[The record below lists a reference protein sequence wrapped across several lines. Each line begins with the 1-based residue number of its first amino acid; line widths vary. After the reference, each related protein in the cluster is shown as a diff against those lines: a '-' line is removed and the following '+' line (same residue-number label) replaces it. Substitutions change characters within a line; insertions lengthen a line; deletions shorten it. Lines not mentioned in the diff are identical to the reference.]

1 MAVFGMSGFTGGVGG
16 GGVLSGLTPEQ
27 QNLVQLSG
35 IQPDKNNFRGL
46 GSRGGSGNLDPQS
59 AAVSMARDQQIAN
72 DYKTKLQG
80 LAKSNGD
87 KNLFTSL
94 GGQVDPND
102 PWGFY
107 RESAGNKLSG
117 FIGGNDPSNVYR
129 NKLQQMSTGE
139 FSPDDPSYQWRYDQ
153 GQQAVERS
161 LAARGLLD
169 SGNAGIELQ
178 EYGQG
183 MASQEYAAQFERMLQ
198 GLSGVSNQYNSQFDR
213 LAQMAGINLNPAAS
227 GQLMNQ
233 AVGNANQARAIKN
246 DYSIQQQKLGMYSAY
261 NQGIGSQL
269 QPPPAN
275 MNTPAYSN
283 SGGGYLQGGA

>member
-1 MAVFGMSGFTGGVGG
+1 MAAWTGSAGVT
-16 GGVLSGLTPEQ
+16 SGLSPEQ
-27 QNLVQLSG
+27 QAMIAASG
-35 IQPDKNNFRGL
+35 IKPGVNNFSNMGNMT
-46 GSRGGSGNLDPQS
+46 GSSTVDAQTG
-59 AAVSMARDQQIAN
+59 AVNTARNNALAQEYQ
-72 DYKTKLQG
+72 TKLQG
-80 LAKSNGD
+80 FAKSNGD
-87 KNLFTSL
+87 KNLFTQL

-107 RESAGNKLSG
+107 RESAGNTLSG
-117 FIGGNDPSNVYR
+117 FIGAEDPSNVYR
-129 NKLQQMSTGE
+129 NKLQEMSTGQ
-139 FSPDDPSYQWRYDQ
+139 FNPDDPSYQWRFDQ

-183 MASQEYAAQFERMLQ
+183 MASQEYAAQFGRMLQ
-198 GLSGVSNQYNSQFDR
+198 GLSGVSDQYNSQFNR
-213 LAQMAGINLNPAAS
+213 LAQMAGVDLNPAAS

-246 DYSIQQQKLGMYSAY
+246 DYSVQQQKLGMYSAY
-261 NQGIGSQL
+261 NEGIASQFQPQGG
-269 QPPPAN
+269 N